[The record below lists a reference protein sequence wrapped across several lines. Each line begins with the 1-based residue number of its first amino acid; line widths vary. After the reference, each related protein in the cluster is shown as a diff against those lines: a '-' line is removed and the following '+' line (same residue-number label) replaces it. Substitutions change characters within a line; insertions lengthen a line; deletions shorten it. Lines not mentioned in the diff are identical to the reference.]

1 MKKLKDIVL
10 TGFLALLAFTACTE
24 EKLIDERPMET
35 GTVSISF
42 STEGVETKAINAGGT
57 YRYATADELNIN
69 NIFVSIF
76 KKVDNEWKYLISKTG
91 TLGDGSFVGTQSS
104 GSFKLTGLTLP
115 LNTELKVVAIAN
127 PLADKVASYAKMDY
141 ATLCKESVSY
151 PSDLG
156 GNGFYTFNPKTL
168 IKVGEENMIF
178 TLTKG
183 LVSGGETVSLKQL
196 AAKVE
201 LDLKVDLPN
210 TEAPVTT
217 GEWAFNWVSFKIVN
231 VNTASKLVIPVN
243 PLNDQLRL
251 LSSDEVSIN
260 QSVTE
265 VKIPFYTYERTK
277 VTETDLNKALSVEI
291 SGTFTALKES
301 IDYKYSIPINP
312 EYKEGESTDG
322 LIHGNYY
329 RVTGTLKRSTGEF
342 KIWVAPWASKRVEAN
357 FN

>member
-151 PSDLG
+151 TSLG
-156 GNGFYTFNPKTL
+156 GTDYYTFDPKTL
-168 IKVGEENMIF
+168 IKVGEENMTF

-231 VNTASKLVIPVN
+231 VNTASKLIIPVN

>member
-24 EKLIDERPMET
+24 ETLIDEWPVET
-35 GTVSISF
+35 GMVSIPF
-42 STEGVETKAINAGGT
+42 FAEGVETKAINAGGT
-57 YRYATADELNIN
+57 YQYATADELNIN

-76 KKVDNEWKYLISKTG
+76 KKVDNEWKYLTSKTG

-141 ATLCKESVSY
+141 AALCKESVSY

-168 IKVGEENMIF
+168 IKVGEENM
-178 TLTKG
+178 TLSLTNG
-183 LVSGGETVSLKQL
+183 LVSGGKTVSLKQL

-243 PLNDQLRL
+243 PLNDQLQLR
-251 LSSDEVSIN
+251 SSDEVSIN

-265 VKIPFYTYERTK
+265 VKIPFYTYERAK

-291 SGTFTALKES
+291 LGTFTAPKES

-312 EYKEGESTDG
+312 EYKAGESTNG